1 MDAAIYAIRERVETG
16 GGVGGTLSK
25 SGVWNLRDFTC
36 RFKLRTA
43 CEESVTGKMRKM
55 EGLAAFGPKSDD
67 FDPKAAIGF
76 DFVNQ
81 IQPFIFLIFPVTDSK
96 SQAIRSL
103 KRHVKSRRFQTPLY
117 SARCTR
123 SGGNTCGS
131 SWRGQRMGMDWCR
144 VCSCRSSCPVL
155 PLLILG
161 E

>member
-1 MDAAIYAIRERVETG
+1 MDAAIYTIRERVETG
-16 GGVGGTLSK
+16 GGVRGALSE
-25 SGVWNLRDFTC
+25 SGVWYLRDFTC

-81 IQPFIFLIFPVTDSK
+81 IQPSIFLIFPVTDSK

-103 KRHVKSRRFQTPLY
+103 KRHVKSCRYQTPL
-117 SARCTR
+117 SL
-123 SGGNTCGS
+123 S
-131 SWRGQRMGMDWCR
+131 
-144 VCSCRSSCPVL
+144 
-155 PLLILG
+155 
-161 E
+161 